1 MVNRFVSRGLSTVR
15 RMVSGKDPAE
25 LSPRLLDKIRTQL
38 TDCVEGLGG
47 EVSARQRAVRLA
59 QTYLQLDD
67 EGRHGFLR
75 LIALEF
81 GPDPQQV
88 ARAHEAYQSAIGTP
102 GQWDAEAGL
111 RMAMRSRRIRIL
123 TQFNAIP
130 QGVKF
135 LVDMRVDLLRF
146 LRHDKELQALDRE
159 LENRLSAWF
168 DIGFLELQRIT
179 WNSPAALLEKLVEY
193 EAVHEIR
200 SWQDLKNRLDSDRRC
215 YAFFHPRMP
224 AEPLIFVEVALIDEL
239 AESVQGLLDEHAP
252 VFDAGKADTAIF
264 YSISNTQVG
273 LRGVSFGNFLLKR
286 VIEDLQRDLPRLR
299 YFATLSPI
307 PQLRGWVRHNPQAV
321 AECFLPGDF
330 KKLAKVGIDNLD
342 APALQAALAGQAAW
356 AANEELS
363 LALKEPLTRIAAR
376 YLLEA
381 RSKDKPYDPVA
392 RFHLGNGARVERL
405 NWLGDTSEKGFDQSW
420 GLMVNY
426 LYDPDAI
433 ERNVETFARE
443 QKVAASSAIRKQA
456 RR

>member
-1 MVNRFVSRGLSTVR
+1 M
-15 RMVSGKDPAE
+15 
-25 LSPRLLDKIRTQL
+25 
-38 TDCVEGLGG
+38 
-47 EVSARQRAVRLA
+47 
-59 QTYLQLDD
+59 
-67 EGRHGFLR
+67 
-75 LIALEF
+75 
-81 GPDPQQV
+81 
-88 ARAHEAYQSAIGTP
+88 
-102 GQWDAEAGL
+102 
-111 RMAMRSRRIRIL
+111 
-123 TQFNAIP
+123 
-130 QGVKF
+130 
-135 LVDMRVDLLRF
+135 
-146 LRHDKELQALDRE
+146 
-159 LENRLSAWF
+159 
-168 DIGFLELQRIT
+168 
-179 WNSPAALLEKLVEY
+179 
-193 EAVHEIR
+193 
-200 SWQDLKNRLDSDRRC
+200 
-215 YAFFHPRMP
+215 
-224 AEPLIFVEVALIDEL
+224 
-239 AESVQGLLDEHAP
+239 
-252 VFDAGKADTAIF
+252 
-264 YSISNTQVG
+264 
-273 LRGVSFGNFLLKR
+273 
-286 VIEDLQRDLPRLR
+286 IEDLQRDLPRLR